1 MPNGFDIAIVLL
13 ILLSALL
20 GWLRGIVRS
29 LIGLLAWV
37 VGVIAGFMFAPVV
50 ASWLPPAP
58 DYPLLPQ
65 AIAFVAIF
73 VLALVVGALV
83 AWPLRALLR
92 VAGLAFVDRGLGLV
106 FGSVR
111 GVLVVLAFVVA
122 AGLTALP
129 TRDWWQNSILAPHF
143 AEGALA
149 LRPWLPPAWSQR
161 IRYAA
166 PEPAPRGG

>member
-1 MPNGFDIAIVLL
+1 MPNGFDIAIIVLVL
-13 ILLSALL
+13 VSALL

-37 VGVIAGFMFAPVV
+37 VGVIAGLLFAPVV
-50 ASWLPPAP
+50 AGWFPPSP

-65 AIAFVAIF
+65 AIAFVVIF
-73 VLALVVGALV
+73 LLALVAGALI

-92 VAGLAFVDRGLGLV
+92 VAGLAFMDRGLGVV

-111 GVLVVLAFVVA
+111 GVLVVLAFVIA

-129 TRDWWQNSILAPHF
+129 TRDWWQNSVLAPHF
-143 AEGALA
+143 SEGALA
-149 LRPWLPPAWSQR
+149 LRPWLPTAWSQR
-161 IRYAA
+161 MRYTA
-166 PEPAPRGG
+166 P